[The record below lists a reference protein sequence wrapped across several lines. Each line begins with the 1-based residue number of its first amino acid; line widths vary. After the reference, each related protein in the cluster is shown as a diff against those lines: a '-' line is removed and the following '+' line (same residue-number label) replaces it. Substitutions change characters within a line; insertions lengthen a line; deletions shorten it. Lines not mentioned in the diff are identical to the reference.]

1 MTDTADIKLKKYIE
15 NIEALQEQRKDLQM
29 QITDIF
35 KEAKKCGFEPKAMRE
50 VLRKRKMSTDQ
61 RVELENL
68 EETYKEAI
76 GMLS

>member
-1 MTDTADIKLKKYIE
+1 METANLKLKKYIE
-15 NIEALQEQRKDLQM
+15 NIEALQEQRKDLQA
-29 QITDIF
+29 QVGDIF
-35 KEAKKCGFEPKAMRE
+35 KEAKNNGFDPKAMRE
-50 VLRKRKMSTDQ
+50 VLRKRKLTTDQ